1 MRARK
6 IRFEFGSLH
15 VVGKAPEGVVA
26 PAHIGGIL
34 PGMAQTTQAGEVHVA
49 DSRLGQ
55 GLGQGFLIK
64 LGIVPGAR
72 HGADIG
78 DFLHLLRL

>member
-1 MRARK
+1 
-6 IRFEFGSLH
+6 
-15 VVGKAPEGVVA
+15 
-26 PAHIGGIL
+26 
-34 PGMAQTTQAGEVHVA
+34 MAQTAQAGEVHVT

-64 LGIVPGAR
+64 LGIVPGAG

-78 DFLHLLRL
+78 DFLHSLRL